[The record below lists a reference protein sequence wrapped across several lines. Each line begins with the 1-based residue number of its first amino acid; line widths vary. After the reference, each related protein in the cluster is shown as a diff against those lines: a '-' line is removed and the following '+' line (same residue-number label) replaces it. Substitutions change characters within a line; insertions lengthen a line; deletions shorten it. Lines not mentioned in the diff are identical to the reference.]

1 MRGRDLVKSRNFRV
15 LAAIPIVLGAVAML
29 GGGCSEPK
37 SKAGGKRLV
46 VLGFDGM
53 DPRALQRMID
63 QGRMP
68 NFKKLIEKGGLW
80 NLGTSIP
87 PQSPV
92 AWSNFITGCDPGEH
106 GIFDFIHRDP
116 GQQTDPTSPFFS
128 ANKTEHGDEPCILA
142 EHAIPLP
149 WQNPP
154 EIKLT
159 RGGIPFW
166 EYLEDAKV
174 PSRFYRLPAN
184 YPPTPSKDG
193 YMKSLSDMGTPDIT
207 GSQGTFQWFSA
218 DFSTSTEQPS
228 GGMALPMTPVKG
240 RSGVYMLELQGTGN
254 PIEVKTRV
262 DAQGVR
268 HIEHPTMTL
277 RMLLEIDRDAPI
289 ARLSWSNFAVGGLG
303 YPAEK
308 KKDANGKP
316 AAEDEPLPEFSEE
329 LILEQGEWSGWQK
342 VVFRTCN
349 LDPGGGFPAI
359 VRFWLKSANPLF
371 PELYASPVNFDPETP
386 MAEVSAPGD
395 FVTEIGSEIGPF
407 YTQGFAEDFKAFDAE
422 VTDIAGDTK
431 RLFDAEA
438 YRIQSQIVMNE
449 RIEILD
455 YALKHYE
462 DGLLFV
468 YFSSTDLVAHM
479 MWWNPELGG
488 LPPDAQHPTRTSED
502 AKKYHRVVEGIYEQC
517 DEQLGKVMKTVGE
530 DAPILVMS
538 DHGFGPFQRKVN
550 LNRWLY
556 DNGYIVLKPGQQP
569 RGALS
574 IIADWSRTKAYSI
587 GLNGIYLNMV
597 GREREGSVKP
607 EERDALLKEISEK
620 LIASRDPENDRPVV
634 RRMYRTDEVYHGPY
648 APGGKLSQHTPDL
661 IVGYEYGYIT
671 RQGTMGTLTSRW
683 LTDNRNEWS
692 ADHCIAAEL
701 VPGTLATNVKIHLD
715 DPDLMDLAPTIL
727 KYFGVEKP
735 AQMRGRN
742 LLTTPPVRTASR
754 E

>member
-1 MRGRDLVKSRNFRV
+1 LTVFPV
-15 LAAIPIVLGAVAML
+15 LLGALALVV
-29 GGGCSEPK
+29 GGCGEPK

-53 DPRALQRMID
+53 DPRALQRMMD

-68 NFKKLIEKGGLW
+68 NFKRLIEKGGLW

-116 GQQTDPTSPFFS
+116 EQQTDPTSPFFS
-128 ANKTEHGDEPCILA
+128 ANKTEPGDEPCVLF

-154 EIKLT
+154 EVILT
-159 RGGIPFW
+159 RGGTPFW
-166 EYLEDAKV
+166 EYLEAAKV

-184 YPPTPSKDG
+184 YPPTPSRAG

-207 GSQGTFQWFSA
+207 GSQGTFQWFSP
-218 DFSTSTEQPS
+218 DFSASSKHPS
-228 GGMALPMTPVKG
+228 GGMALPMTAVRG
-240 RSGVYMLELQGTGN
+240 RTGVYTFELQGTGN
-254 PIEVKTRV
+254 PIEVETHY
-262 DAQGVR
+262 DAQGTR
-268 HIEHPTMTL
+268 YIEHPVMTI
-277 RMLLEIDRDAPI
+277 RMMLEVDRDAPI
-289 ARLSWSNFAVGGLG
+289 ARLSWSNFGLG
-303 YPAEK
+303 GIGYEADESTDGGAGGPQQPDVADAE
-308 KKDANGKP
+308 
-316 AAEDEPLPEFSEE
+316 EYEQE
-329 LILEQGEWSGWQK
+329 LILQEGEWSDWQH

-349 LDPGGGFPAI
+349 LDPSGGFPAI
-359 VRFWLKSANPLF
+359 ARFWLKKADPQF
-371 PELYASPVNFDPETP
+371 PELYVTPLNFDPEKP
-386 MAEVSAPGD
+386 MATVSTPSD
-395 FVTEIGSEIGPF
+395 FVTDIGRKIGPF

-422 VTDIAGDTK
+422 VTDVMGDEK
-431 RLFDAEA
+431 RLFDAET
-438 YRIQSQIVMNE
+438 YRIQSQIVLNE
-449 RIEILD
+449 RIRILD
-455 YALKHYE
+455 YALEHYE

-479 MWWNPELGG
+479 MWWDPELGG
-488 LPPDAQHPTRTSED
+488 LPLDARHPTRSPEE

-517 DEQLGKVMKTVGE
+517 DQQLGKVMKKVGE
-530 DAPILVMS
+530 DTPIITMS

-556 DNGYIVLKPGQQP
+556 DNGYIVLKPGERP
-569 RGALS
+569 SGSLAT
-574 IIADWSRTKAYSI
+574 IADWSKTKAYSI

-597 GREREGSVKP
+597 GRERDGSVKP
-607 EERDALLKEISEK
+607 EERDALLAEVSEK
-620 LIASRDPENDRPVV
+620 LLASRDPDGGRPVV
-634 RRMYRTDEVYHGPY
+634 RRVYRTDEVYHGPY

-683 LTDNRNEWS
+683 LTDNRNQWS

-715 DPDLMDLAPTIL
+715 DPDLTDLAPTIL
-727 KYFGVEKP
+727 KYFGVDKP
-735 AQMRGRN
+735 AQMRGRD
-742 LLTTPPVRTASR
+742 LWTTPSARTASR